1 MFLLT
6 TPLFPWEK
14 LNDTILNMIQ
24 FPYRFYPY
32 ALFFLIVGITMILV
46 KNFPTGVKGR
56 KAVLVFVIAGSV
68 LGGIVQNATIISSE
82 ESKQIDAAYLEEN
95 TGYVGAG
102 EWPHRGLTRM

>member
-1 MFLLT
+1 
-6 TPLFPWEK
+6 
-14 LNDTILNMIQ
+14 MIQ

-82 ESKQIDAAYLEEN
+82 ESKDVYKRQPLYWATSLA
-95 TGYVGAG
+95 VPCFS
-102 EWPHRGLTRM
+102 WPA